1 MFLRFMAVE
10 GLGGKRAMSEICT
23 FKGIR
28 YDASSKIAILST
40 EHDNHDYLMPLE
52 PKVFEGV
59 VDQIHGFIS
68 QSMMK
73 PGLVLKISGSPLIRV
88 ESGSD
93 TVIPDLEEYNY
104 SFELKYG
111 SSSWAYNVPKGV

>member
-52 PKVFEGV
+52 PKVF
-59 VDQIHGFIS
+59 
-68 QSMMK
+68 
-73 PGLVLKISGSPLIRV
+73 KISGSPLIRV

-93 TVIPDLEEYNY
+93 TVIPNLEEYSY